1 LNSLEIGDV
10 PPVSFDDLFPE
21 LTALLEGLPGDHLT
35 VVITEDGCHLATSAN
50 PEDQD
55 TIVRLLMTVTGWAL
69 ESWTATLGDK
79 TTEQLFAIFITSMAD
94 RMGWRRD
101 DRRKRLN

>member
-1 LNSLEIGDV
+1 MADLKIGDV
-10 PPVSFDDLFPE
+10 PPVSFDELFPE
-21 LTALLEGLPGDHLT
+21 LTKLLEGLPGDHLT
-35 VVITEDGCHLATSAN
+35 VVVTDDGLHLATSAN

-55 TIVRLLMTVTGWAL
+55 TIVRLLTTVMVWAL
-69 ESWTATLGDK
+69 QSWTATLGDK
-79 TTEQLFAIFITSMAD
+79 ATEQLFAIFITSMAE